1 MAQTGTEVKRYV
13 IAITGAS
20 GMIYARELLAYFADR
35 PDLELHAVI
44 SAAGEQ
50 VLDLE
55 LGLTPAQLAP
65 GPSGTGWTT
74 LPRPWPAARFGPGP
88 W

>member
-1 MAQTGTEVKRYV
+1 MAQTGIEVKRYV

-20 GMIYARELLAYFADR
+20 GMLYARELLAYFADR

-50 VLDLE
+50 VL
-55 LGLTPAQLAP
+55 
-65 GPSGTGWTT
+65 
-74 LPRPWPAARFGPGP
+74 PWNWG
-88 W
+88 